1 MSNFEIVD
9 ICDDIDC
16 SIIITKRQFVREYL
30 FDVSIQKMTS
40 FVSIRD
46 VKKKIVKIN
55 EFVIVKL
62 YFDDTLIDQIVTR
75 IIEIKIHFINDFA
88 INLLLDNDV
97 LYFQNIIVNL

>member
-1 MSNFEIVD
+1 M
-9 ICDDIDC
+9 
-16 SIIITKRQFVREYL
+16 
-30 FDVSIQKMTS
+30 
-40 FVSIRD
+40 SIRD